1 MEKFAAFVIGS
12 LVSKPDKVQIEI
24 RSRGN
29 EVLVM
34 SSVDPSDVARV
45 IGKSGQTIKSIKALL
60 RAYGTKHK
68 QIVTFEFIN

>member
-1 MEKFAAFVIGS
+1 MEKFATFLIRS

-24 RSRGN
+24 RTRGN

-45 IGKSGQTIKSIKALL
+45 IGKSGQTIKSVKSLL
-60 RAYGTKHK
+60 RAYGTKHR
-68 QIVTFEFIN
+68 QIITFEFIN